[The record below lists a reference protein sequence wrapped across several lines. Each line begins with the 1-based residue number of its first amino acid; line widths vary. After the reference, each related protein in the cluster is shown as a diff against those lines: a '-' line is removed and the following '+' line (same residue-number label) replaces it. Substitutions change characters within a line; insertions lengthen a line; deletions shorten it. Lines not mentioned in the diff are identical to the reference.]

1 MDARLVTDIF
11 LERGLITTDTAEQLT
26 HLSQTEHKPIEQ
38 TILDAQI
45 VDESGFEQVLA
56 DSLGAEAYSLQE
68 FNPDA
73 STLSLIPSGL
83 ARLHGVLP
91 IAASGNTIFVALV
104 DPLNPRPIEDIRF
117 ALGREIVQV
126 ISFPSRV
133 QNLIREN
140 YGSED
145 SSIQEILAQLDSG
158 HDITVDQ
165 SEADTFNLQSVTAE
179 ANAAPIIK
187 YVDLILEK
195 AIAARASDIH
205 FEPFETEFKIRY
217 RVDGALYEMDPPPFR
232 LALPVISRVK
242 VMSNLNIAERR
253 LPQDGRIQ
261 RTINGRQVDLRVST
275 LPTAFGESVVL
286 RVLDR
291 SSVNLDLETLGM
303 PAETMAYI
311 LEVIEKPNG
320 IFIVTGPTGS
330 GKTTTLYSCLRKINT
345 IDSKLLT
352 AEDPVEYEIDGIIQ
366 VPINDSIGLTFSR
379 VLRAFLRQDPDR
391 ILIGETRDMETAQI
405 AIQASL
411 TGHLVFTTLHT
422 NDSTG
427 AVTRLMDM
435 GIEPF
440 LISASLECVLA
451 QRLIR
456 KICTSCRTAYEP
468 SEQVLASLGLS
479 VHDIG
484 DKSFYYGKGCENCN
498 QTGYKGRKGI
508 YELLK
513 ISDPI
518 REMINNRTPGILIR
532 QKAIELGMNTLRED
546 GLRSIYEGLSTIE
559 EVVKYT

>member
-1 MDARLVTDIF
+1 MDAKQITDIF
-11 LERGLITTDTAEQLT
+11 TDRGWLTPEMGHHLLQEAATTEKA
-26 HLSQTEHKPIEQ
+26 IEQ
-38 TILDAQI
+38 VIVETGLMNQAQFCA
-45 VDESGFEQVLA
+45 GL
-56 DSLGAEAYSLQE
+56 AEALGTEAVDLDHY
-68 FNPDA
+68 DA
-73 STLSLIPSGL
+73 NSATLHLIPAGL
-83 ARLHGVLP
+83 VRLHGALP
-91 IAASGNTIFVALV
+91 VGASGNTIYVAFI
-104 DPLNPRPIEDIRF
+104 DPLDSQAAEDLRF
-117 ALGREIVQV
+117 ALNREIQPMVGWMATV
-126 ISFPSRV
+126 R
-133 QNLIREN
+133 NLIREH
-140 YGSED
+140 YGSETA
-145 SSIQEILAQLDSG
+145 SLEEVLAQLSDSTEVTLAEG
-158 HDITVDQ
+158 NED
-165 SEADTFNLQSVTAE
+165 EFNAQLAAQE
-179 ANAAPIIK
+179 ANAAPIIRF
-187 YVDLILEK
+187 VDLILDK
-195 AIAARASDIH
+195 AISARASDIH

-217 RVDGALYEMDPPPFR
+217 RVDGSLYEMDPPPR
-232 LALPVISRVK
+232 HLALPVISRVK

-261 RTINGRQVDLRVST
+261 RTVNGKQIDMRVST

-291 SSVNLDLETLGM
+291 SNVNLELETLGM
-303 PAETMAYI
+303 PDYIYNYI

-366 VPINDSIGLTFSR
+366 VPINEAIGVTFAR
-379 VLRAFLRQDPDR
+379 TLRAFLRQDPDR
-391 ILIGETRDMETAQI
+391 ILVGETRDTETAQI

-427 AVTRLMDM
+427 AVTRLADM
-435 GIEPF
+435 GVEPF
-440 LISASLECVLA
+440 LLSASLECVLA

-456 KICTSCRTAYEP
+456 KICTSCRTPYEP
-468 SEQVLASLGLS
+468 TEQVLLSLGLTP
-479 VHDIG
+479 HDIG
-484 DKSFYYGKGCENCN
+484 DKNFYYGKGCDVCN

-518 REMINNRTPGILIR
+518 RQMINDRVPGVVMK
-532 QKAIELGMNTLRED
+532 QKAIELGMTTLRED
-546 GLRSIYEGLSTIE
+546 GLRSIYDGLTTIE

>member
-1 MDARLVTDIF
+1 MDARQVIDIF
-11 LERGLITTDTAEQLT
+11 VERGLVAADQSNAYV
-26 HLSQTEHKPIEQ
+26 EHCISENKSIEQ
-38 TILDAQI
+38 VIIEQQI
-45 VDESGFEQVLA
+45 VDENGFCQIIA
-56 DSLGAEAYSLQE
+56 DSIGAETYDMKNFTADS
-68 FNPDA
+68 
-73 STLSLIPSGL
+73 SILSLIPSGF
-83 ARLHGVLP
+83 ARMHGALP
-91 IAASGNTIFVALV
+91 IGASGNALFIALT
-104 DPLNPRPIEDIRF
+104 DPLNSQALEDLRF
-117 ALGREIVQV
+117 GLGRDVHLMV
-126 ISFPSRV
+126 AFPPSIESV
-133 QNLIREN
+133 IREH
-140 YGSED
+140 YGAEAANF
-145 SSIQEILAQLDSG
+145 EEMLAQLGSG
-158 HDITVDQ
+158 QELTLDEGND
-165 SEADTFNLQSVTAE
+165 AFNLQAVEAE
-179 ANAAPIIK
+179 ANAAPTIK

-195 AIAARASDIH
+195 AIKARASDIH

-217 RVDGALYEMDPPPFR
+217 RVDGALYEMDPPP
-232 LALPVISRVK
+232 LKMALPMISRVK
-242 VMSNLNIAERR
+242 VMANLNIAERR

-261 RTINGRQVDLRVST
+261 RVVSGKPVDMRVST
-275 LPTAFGESVVL
+275 LPTTYGESVVL

-303 PAETMAYI
+303 PDEIYNHI
-311 LEVIEKPNG
+311 LEVIQKPNG

-366 VPINDSIGLTFSR
+366 VPINDAIGLSFSR

-391 ILIGETRDMETAQI
+391 ILVGETRDMETAQI

-427 AVTRLMDM
+427 AVTRLTDM

-440 LISASLECVLA
+440 LISASLECILA

-456 KICTSCRTAYEP
+456 KVCTSCRTAYEP
-468 SEQVLASLGLS
+468 SEQVLLSLGLS

-484 DKSFYYGKGCENCN
+484 DKIFYYGKGCDACN
-498 QTGYKGRKGI
+498 HTGYKGRKGI

-518 REMINNRTPGILIR
+518 REMINSREPAVLMR
-532 QKAIELGMNTLRED
+532 QKAIELGMTTLRED
-546 GLRSIYEGLSTIE
+546 GLRSIYDGLTTIE

>member
-1 MDARLVTDIF
+1 MDAKQVVEIF
-11 LERGLITTDTAEQLT
+11 VEQGLISEDDGANLLLQASNSE
-26 HLSQTEHKPIEQ
+26 SPIEQ
-38 TILDAQI
+38 ILVDNGI
-45 VDESGFEQVLA
+45 VSERGFEQTIA
-56 DSLGAEAYSLQE
+56 DSIGAEPFDLSEFEPDPQTLQ
-68 FNPDA
+68 
-73 STLSLIPSGL
+73 LIPSGL
-83 ARLHGVLP
+83 ARLHGVIP
-91 IAASGNTIFVALV
+91 ISASGNTIFVAHT
-104 DPLNPRPIEDIRF
+104 DPLNSRSIEDLRF
-117 ALGREIVQV
+117 ALGREIVAV
-126 ISFPSRV
+126 VSFPPTVRS
-133 QNLIREN
+133 LIRTHF
-140 YGSED
+140 GSEEA
-145 SSIQEILAQLDSG
+145 SISEILESIGGEVSVNEGPDEQ
-158 HDITVDQ
+158 INDQ
-165 SEADTFNLQSVTAE
+165 AVLAE

-187 YVDLILEK
+187 YVDLILDK
-195 AIAARASDIH
+195 AIAARASDVH
-205 FEPFETEFKIRY
+205 FEPFESEFKIRY

-242 VMSNLNIAERR
+242 VMANLNIAERR

-261 RTINGRQVDLRVST
+261 REINGRQVDLRVST

-291 SSVNLDLETLGM
+291 SSVNLELETLGM
-303 PAETMAYI
+303 PDDIMAYI
-311 LEVIEKPNG
+311 LEVIERPNG

-366 VPINDSIGLTFSR
+366 VPINDAIGLSFSR

-391 ILIGETRDMETAQI
+391 ILVGETRDTETAQI

-456 KICTSCRTAYEP
+456 KICANCRTPYQP
-468 SEQVLASLGLS
+468 SAQVLASIGLAL
-479 VHDIG
+479 HDIG
-484 DKSFYYGKGCENCN
+484 DKSFYYGKGCEVCN

-518 REMINNRTPGILIR
+518 REMINNREPGILIR
-532 QKAIELGMNTLRED
+532 QKAIELGMTTLRQD
-546 GLRSIYEGLSTIE
+546 GMRSIYDGITTIE